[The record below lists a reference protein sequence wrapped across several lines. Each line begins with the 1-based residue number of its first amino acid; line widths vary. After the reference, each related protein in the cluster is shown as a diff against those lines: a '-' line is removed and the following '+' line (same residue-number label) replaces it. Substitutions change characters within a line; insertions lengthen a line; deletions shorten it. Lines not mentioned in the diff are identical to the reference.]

1 MSRKALIVVIA
12 MAVVVLAAVIWV
24 ATRQPSS
31 TEALKIGAVFPLTGD
46 TASYGQASKRGI
58 DLAIEEINAKGGVV
72 GRPLKVVFEDDEGK
86 ASKAVSALQKLIA
99 ADRVPVVMGSA
110 GSSVTLA
117 MAPVANEN
125 KVALITP
132 VSSSPELTTKGGPY
146 FFRVCPS
153 DVVQAAMMA
162 AWFKDDGRR
171 TAGVIYLTTSWGE
184 GLKEEFVSKFTA
196 LGGRVLAT
204 EACKEGD
211 RDLRAQLTKVKES
224 NPDALY
230 AITHGRE
237 GGALLRQAKELGIT
251 PSIYGADV
259 WGSPELT
266 ESAGDAAKGVKII
279 VPTKYTG
286 EAYQTFADTFKKRYS
301 QEPDVYAAYAY
312 DMTRLIAQALS
323 GAADGTQVRD
333 NLRRLSFEGVTGTT
347 RFDQNGDVV
356 GKGFERK
363 VLP

>member
-1 MSRKALIVVIA
+1 MSRKAPIAVIA
-12 MAVVVLAAVIWV
+12 VVVVVLAVVIWV
-24 ATRQPSS
+24 ATHQPSS

-58 DLAIEEINAKGGVV
+58 DLATEEINAKGGIG
-72 GRPLKVVFEDDEGK
+72 GRPLEVIFEDDEGK
-86 ASKAVSALQKLIA
+86 ASKALSALQKLIA
-99 ADRVPVVMGSA
+99 VDRIPMVMGSA

-162 AWFKDDGRR
+162 EWFKDDGRR

-196 LGGRVLAT
+196 LGGRVVAT

-211 RDLRAQLTKVKES
+211 RDLRAQLTKVRES
-224 NPDALY
+224 KPDALY

-251 PSIYGADV
+251 QPIYGADV

-266 ESAGDAAKGVKII
+266 ESAGDATKGIKII

-286 EAYQTFADTFKKRYS
+286 AAYQAFAEAFKKRYS

-312 DMTRLIAQALS
+312 DMTRIIAQALS
-323 GAADGTQVRD
+323 GASDGTHARD
-333 NLRRLSFEGVTGTT
+333 ALRKMSFDGVTGLTK
-347 RFDQNGDVV
+347 FDQNGDVV

-363 VLP
+363 ALP